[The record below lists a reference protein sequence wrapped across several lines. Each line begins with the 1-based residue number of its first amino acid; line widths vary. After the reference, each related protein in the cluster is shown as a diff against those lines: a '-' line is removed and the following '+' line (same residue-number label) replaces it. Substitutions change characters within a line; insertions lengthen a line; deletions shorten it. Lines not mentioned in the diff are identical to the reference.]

1 MSEILL
7 SQVLTASYSG
17 RIDSTFFLKEYL
29 NHKSFEF
36 PYKLNQI
43 ANIKSGTTPADRDD
57 DLKEGVMLLKT
68 NNIRNNIL
76 NKYSDINYFIH
87 EEVNKKMKSS
97 ELKEYDVL
105 VNIVGATLDVVGRVG
120 YVTNSLPKSN
130 ITQAMSFL
138 RLKNEYKTDF
148 IPAYLFIFLQSKFGK
163 IQLNRHARPTG
174 QYNLNNEEL
183 GAVRVIKLDI
193 SVQEKIEELVN
204 ISLST
209 LIESN
214 QFYQSAQNLLL
225 EHLGLKDFN
234 PPAQAVNIKSFADSF
249 GTLGRLDAEFYQE
262 KYEKL
267 IDKIKSYP
275 KGYNTLDY
283 FIKDFSTGFAYKSET
298 YTETGI
304 PLIRINNIGNGTLD
318 ISNAMLIPQ
327 GDISLSPKDVANEND
342 ILISMSGTIGNSCKV
357 PKGVNAV
364 VNQRIMRISPQNINV
379 EVLPLIINSII
390 GKYQLE
396 RMGTGGVQ
404 TNISAND
411 IKQIVIPNVEEK
423 IQTQIADLIRQ
434 SNYLRI
440 KSKGLLE
447 KAKKAVELAIE
458 KDQESALDFIKG
470 KQTNDCNVH

>member
-1 MSEILL
+1 MRVLQYSSLKNEIDKTFRLDAEHYRKKYQISISKLSNLTTQRLGSLL
-7 SQVLTASYSG
+7 SIPVCTGHTPSMQN
-17 RIDSTFFLKEYL
+17 DSFYGGSVKFIKTDNVRENKITDFFTDYL
-29 NHKSFEF
+29 
-36 PYKLNQI
+36 
-43 ANIKSGTTPADRDD
+43 
-57 DLKEGVMLLKT
+57 
-68 NNIRNNIL
+68 
-76 NKYSDINYFIH
+76 SD
-87 EEVNKKMKSS
+87 KGAS
-97 ELKEYDVL
+97 ELKKSNLISGDV
-105 VNIVGATLDVVGRVG
+105 ITTIIGATYDVVGRAAM
-120 YVTNSLPKSN
+120 VTDELLPANINQNIALIRCNSNKINPYFLN
-130 ITQAMSFL
+130 CYLNTYIGRAMLHYHS
-138 RLKNEYKTDF
+138 RQTE
-148 IPAYLFIFLQSKFGK
+148 QV
-163 IQLNRHARPTG
+163 
-174 QYNLNNEEL
+174 NLNCREVERVLVPIFNNEFQ
-183 GAVRVIKLDI
+183 K
-193 SVQEKIEELVN
+193 SIEELYKKSEK
-204 ISLST
+204 IILDSKIAHQT
-209 LIESN
+209 
-214 QFYQSAQNLLL
+214 AQNLLL

-249 GTLGRLDAEFYQE
+249 GTSGRLDAEFYQE

-283 FIKDFSTGFAYKSET
+283 FIKNFSTGFAYKSET

-342 ILISMSGTIGNSCKV
+342 ILVSMSGTIGNSCKV

-364 VNQRIMRISPQNINV
+364 VNQRIMRITPQNINV

-423 IQTQIADLIRQ
+423 IQTQIADLIQQSDRLRQ
-434 SNYLRI
+434 ESQH
-440 KSKGLLE
+440 LLE
-447 KAKKAVELAIE
+447 EAKFKVEQAIE
-458 KDQESALDFIKG
+458 SCLF
-470 KQTNDCNVH
+470 